1 MFRTAHSETVLWRH
15 VSRAHGSR
23 DRVGALSFPH
33 TRFEVEAR
41 KRCGYAAYMHTTD
54 ISRWQHTHN
63 FHSENPSGERNTR
76 RVVVLTA
83 CMMVAEIV
91 AGWMFN
97 SMALLADGWHMSSHV
112 LALGLTAG
120 SYALARRF
128 SADTSF
134 AFGTWKIE
142 VLGGFTSAVLLA
154 GIALLMAIESIERL
168 FRPVPIQFDQAII
181 VAALGLAVNVASAL
195 LLRNRHDHHEHPHSH
210 AHAHRRADLNL
221 EAAYLHVIAD
231 ATTSLLAIL
240 ALVGGKYLH
249 WDWLDSTMGIVGAAM
264 VSAWAWG
271 LLRETSRVLLDRE
284 MDSEIVREIR
294 EVLERDG
301 ETKLSDLH
309 VWRVAR
315 DKFACAASVVT
326 HEPKEPAHYKSLLR
340 VHDEIA
346 HVTLEVNRC
355 PNGSIR

>member
-1 MFRTAHSETVLWRH
+1 
-15 VSRAHGSR
+15 
-23 DRVGALSFPH
+23 
-33 TRFEVEAR
+33 
-41 KRCGYAAYMHTTD
+41 MHTMD

-63 FHSENPSGERNTR
+63 FYSTNRRGERNTR
-76 RVVVLTA
+76 RVIVLTA

-128 SADTSF
+128 AADTSF

-142 VLGGFTSAVLLA
+142 VLGGFTSAILLV
-154 GIALLMAIESIERL
+154 GIALLMAVESIERL

-195 LLRNRHDHHEHPHSH
+195 LLRDRHSH
-210 AHAHRRADLNL
+210 GEHLHAHTHKHERPDLNL
-221 EAAYLHVIAD
+221 RAAYLHVVAD

-240 ALVGGKYLH
+240 ALAGGKFFH
-249 WDWLDSTMGIVGAAM
+249 WDWLDSTMGVVGAGM
-264 VSAWAWG
+264 VGAWAWG
-271 LLRETSRVLLDRE
+271 LVRETSRVLLDRE
-284 MDSEIVREIR
+284 MDSEVVQEIR
-294 EVLERDG
+294 DVLEADG
-301 ETKLSDLH
+301 QTKLSDLH

-315 DKFACAASVVT
+315 DKFACAISIVT
-326 HEPKEPAHYKSLLR
+326 RQPKEPAYFKSLLSI
-340 VHDEIA
+340 HEEIA
-346 HVTLEVNRC
+346 HVTLEVNPCGDGIDRRERSK
-355 PNGSIR
+355 GFEDQGIAGA